1 MNEDIK
7 YKMHHQKIYYPSDE
21 EFLKEQLSYVD
32 KVNDFNLT
40 RTNELDK
47 RQKLLKE
54 MFLSVGENCYIE
66 PPLHANFG
74 CKHVKL
80 GNSVYANF
88 NLTLVDD
95 TYITIGDNTMIGPNV
110 TLATAGHPILPSLR
124 EKGYQFNVPIN
135 IGKNVWIGEGAC
147 ILAGTKIGDGCI
159 IGAHAVVKG
168 EIPDYSIAVGSPARV
183 VKRYNFENK
192 AWEKV

>member
-54 MFLSVGENCYIE
+54 MFLSVGENCYI
-66 PPLHANFG
+66 
-74 CKHVKL
+74 
-80 GNSVYANF
+80 
-88 NLTLVDD
+88 
-95 TYITIGDNTMIGPNV
+95 
-110 TLATAGHPILPSLR
+110 
-124 EKGYQFNVPIN
+124 
-135 IGKNVWIGEGAC
+135 
-147 ILAGTKIGDGCI
+147 
-159 IGAHAVVKG
+159 
-168 EIPDYSIAVGSPARV
+168 
-183 VKRYNFENK
+183 
-192 AWEKV
+192 

>member
-54 MFLSVGENCYIE
+54 MFLSVGDNCYIE

-95 TYITIGDNTMIGPNV
+95 TYITIGDNTMIGQGTTIV
-110 TLATAGHPILPSLR
+110 TLNHNLNPKTRVNATPKPV
-124 EKGYQFNVPIN
+124 K
-135 IGKNVWIGEGAC
+135 IGKNVWIGASC
-147 ILAGTKIGDGCI
+147 TILPGVSIGDNAV
-159 IGAHAVVKG
+159 IGAGSVVVKD
-168 EIPDYSIAVGSPARV
+168 IPQNTVAVGNPA
-183 VKRYNFENK
+183 KIIK
-192 AWEKV
+192 HIKTKH